1 MMNMKK
7 YKKIAVILLCAA
19 ISIGIS
25 ACSDITKEQN
35 GADLKES
42 ESTSAYE
49 EITDSRNDENVTIDE
64 KTAEELAYSALCETD
79 FSDFG
84 IEATIDDF
92 ELEGCVLNDGGWRRE
107 EYGYTS
113 RVWTVTYNNKNTLC
127 DSIYFDISEQGGAM
141 LYCGYQ
147 GD

>member
-1 MMNMKK
+1 MKK

-35 GADLKES
+35 GADLEES

-49 EITDSRNDENVTIDE
+49 EITDSRNDENVIIDE
-64 KTAEELAYSALCETD
+64 KTAEELAYSALCETY

-92 ELEGCVLNDGGWRRE
+92 ELESCVLNDGGWRRE

>member
-1 MMNMKK
+1 MKK
-7 YKKIAVILLCAA
+7 YKKFAVILLCAA
-19 ISIGIS
+19 ISIGLS
-25 ACSDITKEQN
+25 ACSDISNEEN
-35 GADLKES
+35 GANLKES

-49 EITDSRNDENVTIDE
+49 EITDSRNDENVIIDE
-64 KTAEELAYSALCETD
+64 KTAKELAYSALCETD

-127 DSIYFDISEQGGAM
+127 DSVYFDISEQGGAM